1 MPTGLVLACMPGLMG
16 GLGRSQSWD
25 LLMSLVAARY
35 LGLTDLLTLWR
46 SLPREEVARASTL
59 DNVTLR
65 DLVVLIGRSG
75 EPSGAWIIEASG
87 AAVDALYDAPLAGKP
102 VDRLT
107 PGRADA
113 LREVE
118 TALETGRPLLLEDM
132 VALGQRRR
140 RVARLYLPL
149 GDDKDARAQI
159 LCGVVPMS

>member
-1 MPTGLVLACMPGLMG
+1 MN
-16 GLGRSQSWD
+16 
-25 LLMSLVAARY
+25 LVAARY
-35 LGLTDLLTLWR
+35 LGLADLLTLWR

-59 DNVTLR
+59 DNVKLR

-75 EPSGAWIIEASG
+75 EPSSNWIIEASG

-107 PGRADA
+107 PGRVDA

-132 VALGQRRR
+132 VDVGQRRR

-149 GDDKDARAQI
+149 VDDKDARAQI